1 VLVHESCLLAAKA
14 AELRRMP
21 STGSEPADGDGRF
34 VSVAGRFDRQRD
46 VAALQPNILGQAL
59 SVT

>member
-1 VLVHESCLLAAKA
+1 
-14 AELRRMP
+14 MP